1 MKLVARIAVGAAALG
16 LPLAAYAGTS
26 HSSEAGERAAMAH
39 APKPRI
45 TKEQATRIAMNAAR
59 GGKIVDSEYE
69 KEDGGW
75 RWSFDISQNGKIHEI
90 GVDGRTGKVVEN
102 SWESAK
108 SEAHEAD

>member
-1 MKLVARIAVGAAALG
+1 MNLVAKITLGAAVLG

-26 HSSEAGERAAMAH
+26 HENEAKERAAMAH
-39 APKPRI
+39 APKPHI
-45 TKEQATRIAMNAAR
+45 TKAQAERIAMNAAR

-69 KEDGGW
+69 KEGGGW
-75 RWSFDISQNGKIHEI
+75 RWSFDIRQNGKIHEI
-90 GVDGRTGKVVEN
+90 GVDGMTGKIVEN